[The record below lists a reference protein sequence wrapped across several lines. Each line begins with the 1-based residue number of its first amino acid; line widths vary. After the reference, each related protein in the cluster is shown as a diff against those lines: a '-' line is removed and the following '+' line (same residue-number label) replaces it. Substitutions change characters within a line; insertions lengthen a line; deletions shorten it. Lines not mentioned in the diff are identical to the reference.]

1 MSDINFNLSEPV
13 DVRLMST
20 LELFYDKEYG
30 YYAFFVDKV
39 NNKRIAVPLTTGSSL
54 NSLKEQYKKVYD
66 VEPFE
71 VNLPSAEMKLL
82 LKSCE

>member
-13 DVRLMST
+13 DARLMST

-39 NNKRIAVPLTTGSSL
+39 NNKRIALPLTTGSAL
-54 NSLKEQYKKVYD
+54 KSLKEQYKKVYD
-66 VEPFE
+66 VDPVE
-71 VNLPSAEMKLL
+71 VNLPSAEIKKL

>member
-39 NNKRIAVPLTTGSSL
+39 NNKRIALPLTTGSAL
-54 NSLKEQYKKVYD
+54 KSLKEQYNKVYG
-66 VEPFE
+66 VGPFE
-71 VNLPSAEMKLL
+71 VNLPSAEIKIL